1 MSALLDFMYYYAIFD
16 YDRVALNNSTTV
28 SSHDDKKER
37 MSKEDVNLIPEIT
50 YYQTIGSET
59 SVARHQHQL
68 FPPPLECPPPPTKR
82 AAMTEAAAATEST
95 LELSPSP
102 SAAQS
107 TNRAACAICI
117 LDYKAGDTIKV
128 LPNCQHA
135 FHKDCIVPWLTER
148 SGHCPLCRMTVH
160 VGAKEGGNGHRSRSS
175 GRCADVSCSI
185 Q

>member
-16 YDRVALNNSTTV
+16 YDRAVINNNSTTV

-37 MSKEDVNLIPEIT
+37 MSKEDVKLIPEIT
-50 YYQTIGSET
+50 YDPTIDSET
-59 SVARHQHQL
+59 SVARHQSSS
-68 FPPPLECPPPPTKR
+68 PPLECPPPSTKGAR
-82 AAMTEAAAATEST
+82 PPALAAATEST
-95 LELSPSP
+95 LELSPPP

-117 LDYKAGDTIKV
+117 LDYKAGDTLKI
-128 LPNCQHA
+128 LPNCHHA

-160 VGAKEGGNGHRSRSS
+160 VGAKEGVNRHRSRSS
-175 GRCADVSCSI
+175 DRCADVSCSI